1 MLNKSKKEL
10 ETMSTYTL
18 QERLDCL
25 RDMKARMH
33 NYRDVFNTAI
43 INGKL
48 QEVEPLTSMMQDEIN
63 LIVDILELRN
73 S

>member
-10 ETMSTYTL
+10 QTMSTYSL

-25 RDMKARMH
+25 CDMKVRMY
-33 NYRDVFNTAI
+33 NYRDVFNTSI

-63 LIVDILELRN
+63 LIIDILEFRN